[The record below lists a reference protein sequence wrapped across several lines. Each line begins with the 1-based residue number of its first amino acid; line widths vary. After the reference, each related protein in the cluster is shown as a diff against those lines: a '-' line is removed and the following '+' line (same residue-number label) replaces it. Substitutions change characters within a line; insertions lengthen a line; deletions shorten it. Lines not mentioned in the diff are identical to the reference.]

1 MPATRPA
8 TMRALDLPD
17 IATVAEIAAF
27 ARVDPRTL
35 RAEIV
40 AGNVPGAFRV
50 GQRSW
55 RILAQTYLQSVGGHH
70 EAA

>member
-8 TMRALDLPD
+8 TTRADSLPD
-17 IATVAEIAAF
+17 VATVAEIAAWV
-27 ARVDPRTL
+27 RVDSRTL

-50 GQRSW
+50 GRSW
-55 RILAQTYLQSVGGHH
+55 RVVTQEYLRGVGGHH

>member
-1 MPATRPA
+1 MPSTRPA
-8 TMRALDLPD
+8 TLRADDLPD
-17 IATVAEIAAF
+17 IATVAEIAA
-27 ARVDPRTL
+27 AVRVDPRTL

-50 GQRSW
+50 GQAY
-55 RILAQTYLQSVGGHH
+55 RIVTQTYLRSLGGRH

>member
-1 MPATRPA
+1 MPSTRPS
-8 TMRALDLPD
+8 TIRTHDLPD

-50 GQRSW
+50 GKAW